1 MGYNDNDNNN
11 DKIEIDYK
19 RHDKDELDDKREN
32 SQENSDTDAERGQ
45 GNIKKKIDLMNF
57 NNGWND
63 KNEQLLISI
72 GENAASYKWM
82 HENSSNFHNMIY
94 NITSILLTVL
104 SSLLSIQTLFP
115 NDTCDGTNS
124 DVRIIIIKQ
133 SILYIVTILSFL
145 QTFLNSQIS
154 SQKHIVASGLF
165 SELYHNI
172 QQQTCMFRKDRMNAK
187 EYISEC
193 LKKYDSLVIH
203 HPDINSYIIKKFQR
217 TFNNTG
223 ISLPGIQK
231 IQIITEQTNDNQ
243 INDHQINDHQIND
256 NQMNDNQINI
266 KINDK
271 KNNKIIPK
279 LNKMCHLA
287 QINNAFQING
297 DINDIELDFLRKKQF
312 EHEYQR
318 FLQHS
323 QEND

>member
-1 MGYNDNDNNN
+1 MDYNDN
-11 DKIEIDYK
+11 DKIEIVYKRNDKDNK
-19 RHDKDELDDKREN
+19 RHDKLDDKLELGLIDDKDEITREN
-32 SQENSDTDAERGQ
+32 SHENYDTDNTQ
-45 GNIKKKIDLMNF
+45 IQKKIDLMNF

-115 NDTCDGTNS
+115 NDTCDGT
-124 DVRIIIIKQ
+124 RTEIIIIKQ
-133 SILYIVTILSFL
+133 IILYIITILSFL
-145 QTFLNSQIS
+145 QSFLNSQIS

-231 IQIITEQTNDNQ
+231 IQIITEQ
-243 INDHQINDHQIND
+243 IND
-256 NQMNDNQINI
+256 NNNNNNNNNNGNVKMNNINI
-266 KINDK
+266 NNTPTKISS
-271 KNNKIIPK
+271 K
-279 LNKMCHLA
+279 LDKMCHLA

-318 FLQHS
+318 FLEHS